1 MNKNF
6 FCNKRYDISFAD
18 FSKMVRLILPTNYEC
33 CEKRGIY
40 KRDYM
45 PCNIIEL
52 KNKSTCETFNIYSWL
67 GQKGLTILA
76 DTEFATSI
84 CIEILSNVKQ
94 NPEDY
99 AMLQFDLI
107 DENTLIDEIKSE
119 FLVYH
124 QINSSE
130 NTSKYIIK
138 EYNNDEC
145 SLEFFYNPDCLRLYG
160 ARTSLFVFVQL
171 AIDKLSKK

>member
-18 FSKMVRLILPTNYEC
+18 FSKMVKLVLPTNYEC

-107 DENTLIDEIKSE
+107 DENTLINEIKSE

-138 EYNNDEC
+138 EHHY
-145 SLEFFYNPDCLRLYG
+145 LY
-160 ARTSLFVFVQL
+160 LFN
-171 AIDKLSKK
+171 